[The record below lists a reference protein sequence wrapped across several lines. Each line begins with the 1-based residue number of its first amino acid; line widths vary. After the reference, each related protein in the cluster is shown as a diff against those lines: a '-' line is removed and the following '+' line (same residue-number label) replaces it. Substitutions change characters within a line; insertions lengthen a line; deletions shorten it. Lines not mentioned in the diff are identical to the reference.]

1 MAGDTITKTSN
12 ISFGSTA
19 YPILPASNCIQWV
32 IIGIIECLAIV
43 ILNLI
48 TVVLVVK
55 QHQLQRRS
63 RYLIIHLAIIDLL
76 VGGASGPLFIING
89 MSNPCFHWELS
100 EAFIFIVSI
109 FPVASL
115 VNLAAI
121 SLDRFYATFFPFKHR
136 SIKKWVN
143 GAFIAAIWLIAS
155 LGETFQLVLILYLK
169 VDRRIRGIVTCKFN
183 AFFLF
188 VICVSYTAVLIK
200 VRLSPS
206 RHHRGATNRER
217 KLTTTLI
224 WVTFASLLSWLPFNV
239 FAILSSFNKAILT
252 WLWADNAAVTLVGAN
267 SLANPIVYAI
277 RMPEFRAGV
286 RNILCKVPN
295 RTRPVAL
302 PL

>member
-48 TVVLVVK
+48 TVVLFVK

-121 SLDRFYATFFPFKHR
+121 SLDRFYATFIHS
-136 SIKKWVN
+136 SIDQSRN
-143 GAFIAAIWLIAS
+143 GS
-155 LGETFQLVLILYLK
+155 ME
-169 VDRRIRGIVTCKFN
+169 
-183 AFFLF
+183 
-188 VICVSYTAVLIK
+188 
-200 VRLSPS
+200 LS
-206 RHHRGATNRER
+206 
-217 KLTTTLI
+217 
-224 WVTFASLLSWLPFNV
+224 SLLF
-239 FAILSSFNKAILT
+239 
-252 WLWADNAAVTLVGAN
+252 G
-267 SLANPIVYAI
+267 
-277 RMPEFRAGV
+277 
-286 RNILCKVPN
+286 
-295 RTRPVAL
+295 
-302 PL
+302 